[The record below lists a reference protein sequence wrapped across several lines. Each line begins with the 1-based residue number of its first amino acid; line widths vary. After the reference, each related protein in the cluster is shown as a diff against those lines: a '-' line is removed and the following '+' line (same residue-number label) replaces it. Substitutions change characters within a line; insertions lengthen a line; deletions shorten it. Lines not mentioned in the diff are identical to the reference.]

1 MLAIPSTV
9 KVPALAVIE
18 PNVTSEVLKVTVEV
32 LERPFTVKVP
42 ALAVIEPSS
51 AVFK

>member
-1 MLAIPSTV
+1 MIVAVLAMPCTD

-42 ALAVIEPSS
+42 ALAVIEPR
-51 AVFK
+51 